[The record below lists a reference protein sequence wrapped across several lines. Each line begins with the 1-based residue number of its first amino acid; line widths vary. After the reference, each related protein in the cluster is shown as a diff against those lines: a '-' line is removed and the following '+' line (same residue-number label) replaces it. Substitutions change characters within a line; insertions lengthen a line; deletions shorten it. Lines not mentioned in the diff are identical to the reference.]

1 MMEETSSDE
10 QPEMV
15 TREEVEQAEKE
26 ANAQSPPDG
35 RTSFPAPK
43 PLPSFFPNS
52 YTTNTPS
59 RSMQSGNSRQESA
72 STQSESKSRVASLSS
87 VNRKRAHMDDDSM
100 SSTYQTSSLLS
111 WISGNSLVSKV
122 VEKTKSSVESV
133 ITTLDPGMKEVIRT
147 GGDINIVV
155 TSCKDSKLGAVR
167 EAFQQVFGLAT
178 VTGQESESGTAAQP
192 VGYTAGLK
200 GAEERIQ
207 HLRRSSTISDE
218 QVSVSIEGFIVE
230 LLPDKW
236 YEMSCIVLQDPVNHI
251 DLQTFSQPTPI
262 PTQYI
267 HSAQDQTPSD
277 YPLRWAG
284 LSVSIGQV
292 IEQANPHIGHVDWQ
306 RALVG
311 VDRRESLVLALRSMA
326 YLYSQKLPT
335 SMIS

>member
-1 MMEETSSDE
+1 
-10 QPEMV
+10 MV

-26 ANAQSPPDG
+26 ANAQSPPGG
-35 RTSFPAPK
+35 RTSLPAPK
-43 PLPSFFPNS
+43 PLPSFLPDSN
-52 YTTNTPS
+52 TTNTPS
-59 RSMQSGNSRQESA
+59 RSMQSGLSRQESA
-72 STQSESKSRVASLSS
+72 YTQSENKSRVASLHTDDC
-87 VNRKRAHMDDDSM
+87 KKAHIDDGSM
-100 SSTYQTSSLLS
+100 SSTYQTGSLLS

-155 TSCKDSKLGAVR
+155 TSCKDTKVGAVR

-178 VTGQESESGTAAQP
+178 VTGLESESGTAAQP

-236 YEMSCIVLQDPVNHI
+236 YEMSCIVLQDPVNRV

-306 RALVG
+306 KALVG